1 MLSEW
6 SDFYVIVG
14 GAAAALTGLQFVV
27 IVLSA
32 ELEMGTAET
41 TSVFATPTIVH
52 FCAVL
57 LVAATMAAPWSVLTG
72 AAILLG
78 ITGAVGAGYIVS
90 TIRTAARQQ
99 TYRPVLEDWFAHFIL
114 PIAAYALL
122 IVAAVLL
129 TKDGPLALFL
139 VAATTLLLLFVGI
152 HNAWDS
158 VTYVAHEARNRK
170 NRGE

>member
-1 MLSEW
+1 MPSGW

-27 IVLSA
+27 IVLAA
-32 ELEMGTAET
+32 ELEMGTPET
-41 TSVFATPTIVH
+41 TSAFGTPTIVH

-57 LVAATMAAPWSVLTG
+57 LISATMTAPWRVLTG
-72 AAILLG
+72 AAILIG
-78 ITGAVGAGYIVS
+78 VTGAVGLGYILS
-90 TIRTAARQQ
+90 TIRMASRQQ
-99 TYRPVLEDWFAHFIL
+99 AYTPVFEDWLTHFIL
-114 PIAAYALL
+114 PVAAYALM

-129 TKDGPLALFL
+129 RKDAPVALFV

-158 VTYVAHEARNRK
+158 VTYIAHEARNRR
-170 NRGE
+170 RGD